1 MRAAIALAV
10 AACAALGSGAA
21 PAAAQIR
28 SIEEQRGGAWLY
40 RAGHARE
47 RTACILETDSP
58 AGVAAGG
65 HVRFALLNRPFEF
78 QMSVRDL
85 RWRIPPGATGTVRI
99 AVEGG
104 GVPSGAY
111 ASAQRAQQAG
121 PDRVVVD
128 LAPNPDGAAR
138 ILDALRQG
146 RRLGITMPD
155 GQVVAAGLGG
165 MEPLVRRFLNCFHQR
180 IVPPSAPT
188 RHAAPRGGRGNGG
201 AACRGGGIGRA
212 SHRSARPVWR
222 TGHGDHSLIAP
233 ATGRRRRARYAP
245 PRRGADCGPRGTAGR
260 PVA

>member
-1 MRAAIALAV
+1 MRAASALAI
-10 AACAALGSGAA
+10 AACAAFGGAA

-40 RAGHARE
+40 RAGQARE

-58 AGVAAGG
+58 AGAAAGG

-85 RWRIPPGATGTVRI
+85 RWRIPPGATGTVRVE
-99 AVEGG
+99 VEGG
-104 GVPSGAY
+104 GVPSGGY
-111 ASAQRAQQAG
+111 ASTQRAQQAG
-121 PDRVVVD
+121 PDRLVVD

-165 MEPLVRRFLNCFHQR
+165 TEPLVRRFLDCFHQR
-180 IVPPSAPT
+180 IMPPPAPT
-188 RHAAPRGGRGNGG
+188 RRPGATRPGAGQGG
-201 AACRGGGIGRA
+201 AAPQAREAAGGAAAVPAAAA
-212 SHRSARPVWR
+212 SAARP
-222 TGHGDHSLIAP
+222 P
-233 ATGRRRRARYAP
+233 
-245 PRRGADCGPRGTAGR
+245 GPRNPFGGPAMMTA
-260 PVA
+260 P

>member
-121 PDRVVVD
+121 PAGWWSISR
-128 LAPNPDGAAR
+128 PIRTAR
-138 ILDALRQG
+138 RG
-146 RRLGITMPD
+146 
-155 GQVVAAGLGG
+155 
-165 MEPLVRRFLNCFHQR
+165 
-180 IVPPSAPT
+180 SWT
-188 RHAAPRGGRGNGG
+188 RCARGG
-201 AACRGGGIGRA
+201 A
-212 SHRSARPVWR
+212 SGSPCR
-222 TGHGDHSLIAP
+222 TG
-233 ATGRRRRARYAP
+233 RW
-245 PRRGADCGPRGTAGR
+245 
-260 PVA
+260 